1 MTRTSLFPSVLF
13 SPKCSLSTEEGCAD
27 DDGSIMDGVV
37 EYLAEGRPR
46 KNARKYQQQ
55 QGELLPLKKD
65 PFFVDLAEVSKSAVF
80 RQQEEGGGR
89 QELPQQQQQHTHTER
104 DTEEE
109 PSIDPTPSPSIASG
123 FGGVCLSKTG
133 ITLDLPVHF
142 GGFDNTTWRVSPNVK
157 KGGGVCVG
165 LRFLDLTGS
174 SLTDEGATVLFRHLK
189 RNAALQGLDL
199 SHNKL
204 GKAEKCVLE
213 LVGVCIHFFY
223 QMFHCN
229 SGRNTF
235 SFIIIAVHYYVLI
248 VYHTINR

>member
-1 MTRTSLFPSVLF
+1 MHDDIDTAFHLF
-13 SPKCSLSTEEGCAD
+13 SKTSLSTEEDCDD
-27 DDGSIMDGVV
+27 DDGSIMDGVA
-37 EYLAEGRPR
+37 EYLAEGRPQ

-55 QGELLPLKKD
+55 QEELLPLKKD
-65 PFFVDLAEVSKSAVF
+65 PFFVDLAEVSKRSVV
-80 RQQEEGGGR
+80 RQQEEGVEKKRR
-89 QELPQQQQQHTHTER
+89 QPPQQQHTERHTEE
-104 DTEEE
+104 D
-109 PSIDPTPSPSIASG
+109 PDPTPSPSIASG

-157 KGGGVCVG
+157 KGGVCVG

-174 SLTDEGATVLFRHLK
+174 SLTDEGATLLFRHLK

-223 QMFHCN
+223 QLFHRY
-229 SGRNTF
+229 SGRQKYIF
-235 SFIIIAVHYYVLI
+235 VFVYYHSCSLLRIDI